1 MDSVTLLH
9 YKKNEIAVAISF
21 DYGSNHNRREIE
33 CASFQCAHLEIPHII
48 IPLKFIGQYFESS
61 LLSGAQNIP
70 EGSYDENNMSSTV
83 VPFRNG
89 IMIAVACGFAE
100 SRDLK
105 HVMMANHGGDHSV
118 YPDCRPEFVSAMN
131 LAMEAGTYKKVSLV
145 APFTH
150 LNKTEI
156 AILGKELGVD
166 FAHTYSCYKGGER
179 HCGKCA
185 TCLERKN
192 SFKEAGIT
200 DPTLYED

>member
-33 CASFQCAHLEIPHII
+33 CASVQCAHLEIPHII

-61 LLSGAQNIP
+61 LLSGAQDIP

-118 YPDCRPEFVSAMN
+118 YPDCRPEFVNAMN

-150 LNKTEI
+150 LNKSEI

-166 FAHTYSCYKGGER
+166 FAHTYSCYKGGEK